1 MTLFMSNKVVFKTKS
16 ITSNKEGHFMMIK
29 ANSSKR
35 QNLENVFMLYNGA
48 SIYITQELIKLK
60 EEIKVNIV
68 VFPANN

>member
-1 MTLFMSNKVVFKTKS
+1 MTLLMPNKVVFKTKS
-16 ITSNKEGHFMMIK
+16 ITSDKGGHFRMIK

-68 VFPANN
+68 VFPVNN